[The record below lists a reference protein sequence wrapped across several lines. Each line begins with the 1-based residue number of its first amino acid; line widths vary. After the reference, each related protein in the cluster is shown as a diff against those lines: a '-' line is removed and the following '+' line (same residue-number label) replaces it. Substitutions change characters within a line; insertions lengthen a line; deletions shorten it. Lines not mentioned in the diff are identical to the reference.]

1 MSSCTEL
8 LQGILDSNETY
19 AAAFAQSDP
28 ALLKKLASGQSPRIF
43 WLGCSDSRVS
53 AELATG
59 VAPGSIFVHRNIAQC
74 FHKGDLSASAALA
87 YAVHVLKVEAII
99 VCGHTGC
106 GGVRAGMQAA
116 VDASEKEAAGE
127 QEPAP
132 LPGSVADT
140 ISKWIA
146 PIKSLA
152 SSQLPACASAS
163 RSPLD
168 ALSLAELTDQHVKD
182 TVAAVAQSDIV
193 RAAWDEGRELSV
205 HGWVYHVATAKLRD
219 LDCGY
224 KGVDVR
230 ADSLSR
236 PATYADSEPRAD

>member
-1 MSSCTEL
+1 MASSTQL
-8 LQGILDSNETY
+8 LQGILDANETY

-28 ALLKKLASGQSPRIF
+28 ALLKKLAVGQSPKIF

-116 VDASEKEAAGE
+116 VDSSEKEAKGE
-127 QEPAP
+127 EQPVPE
-132 LPGSVADT
+132 PGSVADT

-152 SSQLPACASAS
+152 SSQLPACSAAS

-168 ALSLAELTDQHVKD
+168 TLSLAELTDQHVRD
-182 TVAAVAQSDIV
+182 TVQAVAESDIV

-224 KGVDVR
+224 KGVNVR

-236 PATYADSEPRAD
+236 PATYADSEPRDD